1 MIRSAA
7 GTVATRV
14 IVMAGNLATIMAV
27 GHALGSEGLG
37 IVSLIILGITFIL
50 LLNNV
55 VGGGAL
61 TYLVSRHALRR
72 LLAPAYLWAFITAC
86 IAAIALQH
94 LALVP
99 SQFVQAVV
107 IIALIQSTT
116 AIHSAILLGQERI
129 AAYNM
134 TAMVQ
139 AVALPIAYLGLCQFT
154 GDCSLTSYIHAAY
167 VASAAAAIIAALMVF
182 VHRPTN
188 STTDHGQTAALR
200 GMLRQGGLV
209 QAANLLQLL
218 NYRLAYYLIE
228 RWAGLAALGVY
239 SVTSQLAESAWLG
252 PKSLGTVL
260 YARIS
265 NIAERDQQRG
275 TTIAILKGSVALAA
289 GVLVI
294 LLMVPDPVYGLV
306 FGRDVKGVQPLLLL
320 LVPGLLGMAASQ
332 AYSHYF
338 SGVGLNRHNAIGSG
352 IGLVCTLVFGY
363 WLIPVY
369 GLSGAAITAS
379 VAYSGNALYQMVVF
393 LRVTRSALRDLL
405 PRPSDLGLL
414 RAAWKE
420 KGENVEMRE

>member
-14 IVMAGNLATIMAV
+14 IVMAGNLATVMAV

-37 IVSLIILGITFIL
+37 IVSLIVLGITFIL

-61 TYLVSRHALRR
+61 TYLVPRHALRR
-72 LLAPAYLWAFITAC
+72 LLAPAYLWAIVTAG
-86 IAAIALQH
+86 IAAIVLQH

-99 SQFVQAVV
+99 EQFVQAVV

-116 AIHSAILLGQERI
+116 AIHSAVLLGQERI
-129 AAYNM
+129 TAYNT

-139 AVALPIAYLGLCQFT
+139 AVALPVAYLGLCQILNE
-154 GDCSLTSYIHAAY
+154 CSLKSYIHAAY
-167 VASAAAAIIAALMVF
+167 IASAAAAIVAALMVLI
-182 VHRPTN
+182 HRPKKPTA
-188 STTDHGQTAALR
+188 DHGQAAALR

-228 RWAGLAALGVY
+228 RWAGMASLGVY
-239 SVTSQLAESAWLG
+239 SVTTQLAESAWLG

-265 NIAERDQQRG
+265 NTAEREQQRG
-275 TTIAILKGSVALAA
+275 ATIAILKGSIALATA
-289 GVLVI
+289 VVLI

-306 FGRDVKGVQPLLLL
+306 FGKEVKGVQPLLLL

-363 WLIPVY
+363 WLIPTY
-369 GLSGAAITAS
+369 DLTGAAITAS
-379 VAYSGNALYQMVVF
+379 VAYSANALYQMVLF
-393 LRVTRSALRDLL
+393 LRVTQSAVRDLL
-405 PRPSDLGLL
+405 PGPSDIGLL
-414 RAAWKE
+414 RSAW
-420 KGENVEMRE
+420 RDR